1 MGRVKSNGMTD
12 SSPEI
17 KKLPIGD
24 ALETEGHGT
33 GGAVADLNGD
43 GVLDLL
49 LSHGESTASQA
60 LELYQVNGAETND
73 WIRVMPLTR
82 QGAAARGATVY
93 LSQMEPVAHF
103 GLGNS
108 GNKSNLVL
116 RVRWPDGSEQSKS
129 VKPSDLR
136 RTHVIPYPK

>member
-1 MGRVKSNGMTD
+1 MKSNGMTD

-17 KKLPIGD
+17 KKLAIGD

-60 LELYQVNGAETND
+60 LELYQVMSSLCD
-73 WIRVMPLTR
+73 
-82 QGAAARGATVY
+82 Q
-93 LSQMEPVAHF
+93 
-103 GLGNS
+103 
-108 GNKSNLVL
+108 
-116 RVRWPDGSEQSKS
+116 
-129 VKPSDLR
+129 
-136 RTHVIPYPK
+136 

>member
-1 MGRVKSNGMTD
+1 MCEYSYGRGAPNKVFRVKSKGMTD
-12 SSPEI
+12 STPEI

-60 LELYQVNGAETND
+60 LELYRLFDFFGHVLYFLKIRPQPSKGPCEILIFPLYPIFPLFSTNY
-73 WIRVMPLTR
+73 I
-82 QGAAARGATVY
+82 
-93 LSQMEPVAHF
+93 
-103 GLGNS
+103 
-108 GNKSNLVL
+108 
-116 RVRWPDGSEQSKS
+116 
-129 VKPSDLR
+129 
-136 RTHVIPYPK
+136 

>member
-1 MGRVKSNGMTD
+1 MCEYSYGRGAPNKVFRVKSKGMTD
-12 SSPEI
+12 STPEI

-60 LELYQVNGAETND
+60 LELYQV
-73 WIRVMPLTR
+73 TR
-82 QGAAARGATVY
+82 IH
-93 LSQMEPVAHF
+93 HF
-103 GLGNS
+103 KHEKLELHTKMYS
-108 GNKSNLVL
+108 FC
-116 RVRWPDGSEQSKS
+116 
-129 VKPSDLR
+129 DLA
-136 RTHVIPYPK
+136 